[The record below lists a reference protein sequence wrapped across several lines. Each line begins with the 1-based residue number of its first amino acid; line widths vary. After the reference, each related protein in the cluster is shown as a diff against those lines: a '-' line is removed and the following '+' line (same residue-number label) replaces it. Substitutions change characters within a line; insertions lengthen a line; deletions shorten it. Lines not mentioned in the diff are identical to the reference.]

1 MTNFKWPPSDRY
13 DKAETHK
20 EIMRLER
27 WQLVPFYPIFK
38 TQSKTNPHL
47 NPAPPQNCIITL
59 KPLNLKAHLKKSTS
73 LYFPKIPFSEKSGHT
88 LATKQTHFQGQSPA
102 SFQGRVFV
110 RRILHL
116 LGNQQIVGRIAHN
129 GDPSVVF
136 GCCSEQSYTTW
147 EERTVFINT
156 RRVHK

>member
-1 MTNFKWPPSDRY
+1 MIKQKRIKKLCVWRGDSLCPFTPFSKHNPKPTLTLTPP
-13 DKAETHK
+13 
-20 EIMRLER
+20 
-27 WQLVPFYPIFK
+27 
-38 TQSKTNPHL
+38 
-47 NPAPPQNCIITL
+47 PPQNCIITL

-110 RRILHL
+110 RQILHL